1 MKKKILNLA
10 VAMSV
15 IASSLV
21 FSSCGDDDDEDEA
34 PKQEQQNSN
43 NQGSDNQGNQGN
55 DNQGSDNQGNQGN
68 DNQGSDN
75 QGNDNE
81 GTPNNIGEPQTS
93 VTVAE
98 GDTFL
103 ISNAQ
108 LGIKDKKM
116 YVATI
121 FGDQIVLN
129 VYGTLLYMGSTND
142 NRPYAIKFNSD
153 GSPSACYYKDASQ
166 LADKVLFVCQDGFV
180 IASGTLDSSTEISSK
195 AGETTFRK
203 VN

>member
-15 IASSLV
+15 IAFSLV

-68 DNQGSDN
+68 DNQGNDN
-75 QGNDNE
+75 Q

-121 FGDQIVLN
+121 FRDQIVLN

>member
-43 NQGSDNQGNQGN
+43 
-55 DNQGSDNQGNQGN
+55 NQGSDNQGNQGN

-121 FGDQIVLN
+121 FRDQIVLN

>member
-43 NQGSDNQGNQGN
+43 NQGSDNQ
-55 DNQGSDNQGNQGN
+55 DNQGN

-75 QGNDNE
+75 QGNDNQ

-121 FGDQIVLN
+121 FRDQIVLN
-129 VYGTLLYMGSTND
+129 VYGTLLYMGSSND

>member
-55 DNQGSDNQGNQGN
+55 DNQGSDNQGN
-68 DNQGSDN
+68 DNQGI
-75 QGNDNE
+75 
-81 GTPNNIGEPQTS
+81 PNNIGEPQTS

-121 FGDQIVLN
+121 FRDQIVLN
-129 VYGTLLYMGSTND
+129 VYGTLLYMGSSND